1 MRPYI
6 LGIDPATQ
14 TGIAII
20 DARTG
25 EVLEAY
31 TLKSSIKGP
40 DGRTTATW
48 GFRARELRKQFRE
61 CCKEYYKDIGT
72 ITYERI
78 KQSTDPYTFLP
89 LIFAEEIPHAKMD
102 NMTGITPSEWKKYVR
117 MRVDTTYIPVKGMD
131 ALDAIRP
138 GIIEEHMIESDD
150 AADAVL
156 IALTFLDK
164 LTSKVNAKKKS
175 KKALTDER

>member
-31 TLKSSIKGP
+31 TLKAPIKGP
-40 DGRTTATW
+40 DGKGTATW
-48 GFRARELRKQFRE
+48 GARARELRKQFRE

-72 ITYERI
+72 ISYEKIR
-78 KQSTDPYTFLP
+78 QSSSCFTFIP
-89 LIFAEEIPHAKMD
+89 MIFAEELPHASMTD
-102 NMTGITPSEWKKYVR
+102 QTGITPTEWEAYVR
-117 MRVDTTYIPVKGMD
+117 KRVDTTYVPVKGMD
-131 ALDAIRP
+131 ALDAVRP
-138 GIIEEHMIESDD
+138 GLIEEHMIESDD